1 MTVTIVFASRYLN
14 TLYNL
19 PAFRVMYGK
28 NFGLQMQINAVISEI
43 VHCADKP
50 GVVLEGGGLQLQP
63 LGEGGHDAFAHLRGQ
78 RVDQKRLLRADA
90 AADQDQL
97 RVEDVYKARKALGD
111 LVDPAV
117 EHSQRA
123 GVARGGSLKNRTPVC
138 AVPKSSVQSQYFC
151 PEPTKGRHSHIFC
164 AFACQILHT
173 VFPQKNSPPPGCG
186 GGIFMVEL

>member
-1 MTVTIVFASRYLN
+1 MTVTIVFVSRYLN

-28 NFGLQMQINAVISEI
+28 NSGLQMQINAVISEI

-78 RVDQKRLLRADA
+78 RVDQQRLLCADA

-97 RVEDVYKARKALGD
+97 
-111 LVDPAV
+111 P
-117 EHSQRA
+117 
-123 GVARGGSLKNRTPVC
+123 TPV
-138 AVPKSSVQSQYFC
+138 PSVTPITS
-151 PEPTKGRHSHIFC
+151 
-164 AFACQILHT
+164 
-173 VFPQKNSPPPGCG
+173 V
-186 GGIFMVEL
+186 